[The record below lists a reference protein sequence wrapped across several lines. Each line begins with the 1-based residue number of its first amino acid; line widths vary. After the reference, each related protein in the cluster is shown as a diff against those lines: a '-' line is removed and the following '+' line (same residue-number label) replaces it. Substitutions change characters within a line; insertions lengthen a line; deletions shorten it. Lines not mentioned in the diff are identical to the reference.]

1 MVLVA
6 FASCFSPVSSFIY
19 YPALTAIPKDLHTTL
34 SRVNLTITSYMIV
47 SGVAPTLFGSMA
59 DQVGRRPVY
68 LLMFVLYVLA
78 DVGLA
83 LQNTYPALLLLRM
96 LQSAGGSATIGL
108 GYGVVGDI
116 TEPSERP
123 VLGGVL
129 AEKAGWRW
137 IFGFLAISGA
147 LSLALIAVLLP
158 ETGRNIVG
166 NGSHPAPVLNNS
178 LLLLWQENRQRKNPL
193 PMPEGYRT
201 ATLEAVSLI
210 ARSRTPNPLGS
221 VHIFLQKESATVIL
235 INGVFYSAYCC
246 LQASLSSLF
255 ITIYGYKELE
265 AGLIY
270 LPFGVGC
277 FVASLLSSKYESTLF
292 NIYPKP
298 TLLLYPVINTVSTS
312 KGNILTH
319 DYRYLAVRHGLPTSS
334 AETSPS
340 QRLAFPIF
348 HARLRSMTYLLPFSI
363 FSLLVYGWVLEYHV
377 HPSIP
382 LVLQFF
388 IGGAMTIVFNAC
400 GTLLVDLHSTR
411 PSTAQAAL
419 NLLRCALAA
428 GELAA
433 LQPLIDAIGTGWCY
447 TVIALMTGGIAGV
460 CVFIGRV
467 WGETWR
473 RQRDDI
479 QNTTEEIG

>member
-1 MVLVA
+1 
-6 FASCFSPVSSFIY
+6 
-19 YPALTAIPKDLHTTL
+19 
-34 SRVNLTITSYMIV
+34 
-47 SGVAPTLFGSMA
+47 
-59 DQVGRRPVY
+59 
-68 LLMFVLYVLA
+68 
-78 DVGLA
+78 
-83 LQNTYPALLLLRM
+83 M

-116 TEPSERP
+116 TEPSERGSYMGILGCGPNVAPGLGP

-137 IFGFLAISGA
+137 IFGFLEISGA
-147 LSLALIAVLLP
+147 LSLVLIAVLLP

-166 NGSHPAPVLNNS
+166 NGSRPVPALNKS
-178 LLLLWQENRQRKNPL
+178 LLLLWQENRQRKIPL
-193 PMPEGYRT
+193 STPEGYRT
-201 ATLEAVSLI
+201 AASEAVSRI
-210 ARSRTPNPLGS
+210 ARLRIPNPLGS
-221 VHIFLQKESATVIL
+221 VHIFLQKESAPIIL

-277 FVASLLSSKYESTLF
+277 FVASLLSSKYEGTLF

-298 TLLLYPVINTVSTS
+298 TLLLYHRRNVCVPETRVSDFPRPST
-312 KGNILTH
+312 K
-319 DYRYLAVRHGLPTSS
+319 HGLPAS
-334 AETSPS
+334 
-340 QRLAFPIF
+340 
-348 HARLRSMTYLLPFSI
+348 YSI
-363 FSLLVYGWVLEYHV
+363 FALLAYGWVLEYHV

-400 GTLLVDLHSTR
+400 GTLHVDLHSTR

-433 LQPLIDAIGTGWCY
+433 LQPLIDAIGPGWCY
-447 TVIALMTGGIAGV
+447 TVIALVTGGVAGV
-460 CVFIGRV
+460 CVFIRRLV
-467 WGETWR
+467 WMLFGDAPCTQGHDVRQSRAQSFLRSFKIEDDVPR
-473 RQRDDI
+473 RYLCL
-479 QNTTEEIG
+479 